1 MATRSFKVVLNN
13 SILLKNSTSS
23 PRGFTQQRPFF
34 FLTIAGRKDEN
45 VSRLTSAQTRNL
57 HENLIALAASRT
69 PALSTLRNHQ
79 RGGVRLI
86 HDQTRHNNNKK
97 DTLRTP
103 NPHQDAIADTNEA
116 TAEAGKPVAPPPG
129 KPCTCPDCRWFP
141 FHRGTLPR
149 LLSDGDRD
157 RLLQLAED
165 IVRYTPISEGP
176 STPPFDL
183 VLRQRLGHDWP
194 PPPSSSPSDH
204 PPPPSPSTNPV
215 GEGGRQGGSGED
227 GDKMPRSGYDMTSML
242 RAGQKPRPAGS
253 GAEGVEGEEEQMKK
267 QVTTK
272 AGDGSDENK
281 NNDNNDNDNNNNGPA
296 PLQKKERTVDDVRVH
311 PGTGWTFWL

>member
-1 MATRSFKVVLNN
+1 MDIN
-13 SILLKNSTSS
+13 S
-23 PRGFTQQRPFF
+23 
-34 FLTIAGRKDEN
+34 
-45 VSRLTSAQTRNL
+45 VQTRNL
-57 HENLIALAASRT
+57 HENVIALAAIKT

-86 HDQTRHNNNKK
+86 HDQTRHNNKK
-97 DTLRTP
+97 K
-103 NPHQDAIADTNEA
+103 DAIADVNTETNEA
-116 TAEAGKPVAPPPG
+116 NAEADKPVAPPAG

-183 VLRQRLGHDWP
+183 VLRQRLGRDWP
-194 PPPSSSPSDH
+194 HPPSTSSSSDH
-204 PPPPSPSTNPV
+204 PPPPSPPSPSPSPSTKPV
-215 GEGGRQGGSGED
+215 GEGGEQGGSGED
-227 GDKMPRSGYDMTSML
+227 GDKNKMPRSGYDMTSML
-242 RAGQKPRPAGS
+242 RAGQKPRPAGL
-253 GAEGVEGEEEQMKK
+253 GAKGVEGEEEQKKKK
-267 QVTTK
+267 QITTK
-272 AGDGSDENK
+272 AGDGPDKNENE
-281 NNDNNDNDNNNNGPA
+281 NDDNDNDNNNDGPA
-296 PLQKKERTVDDVRVH
+296 PLQKKERTVDDVRVR